1 MKLRKHYAV
10 SLIEGHGE
18 SSSNVTII
26 VRISCEE
33 EEAEEFLQTVIDDIL
48 SKWYGPRTV
57 QDDDVFY
64 CDGSSP
70 SVQFSSH
77 KEISESTF
85 KEMLSIVKWFSRDID
100 DHRKKLLCK

>member
-1 MKLRKHYAV
+1 MKIRKHYAV

-26 VRISCEE
+26 VRISCET

-48 SKWYGPRTV
+48 SKWYGHRTV
-57 QDDDVFY
+57 QEDDVFY

-70 SVQFSSH
+70 SVQCSSF
-77 KEISESTF
+77 KEVSENTF